1 MRQTISL
8 ETQFAATLCYLSD
21 PRSNGITTSS
31 FDTGK
36 TTVLLLLRMLLMST
50 CWTLITQPEITCSK
64 LTIETLE
71 QGVKYVQS

>member
-21 PRSNGITTSS
+21 AGSNGITTSP

-36 TTVLLLLRMLLMST
+36 TTVLPLLRMLLMSS
-50 CWTLITQPEITCSK
+50 CCTLITQPEITCSK
-64 LTIETLE
+64 LTIETLK